1 MGLRFHLILKGTI
14 MKIRLL
20 ACIASF
26 VLAMGATAQTPT
38 PASAEEQSSPTA
50 TVSPAST
57 AVVSPSSMITASP
70 GATLAPVTTVS
81 PARSTTSDDL
91 QKRIEKKVRKH
102 LNVSVDDDAVDHD
115 FSDVPWLAIPIVT
128 IVFLTIFGT
137 PILIVA
143 VILYFSFSKTR
154 ALHRTV
160 RMMVEKGQP
169 VPEALLNP
177 PPAQRQRSDM
187 RRGVVLTMVGLG
199 LMLFFAAVNDWEG
212 GAWSI
217 GLIPFLIGAG
227 YLLVWKL
234 EGKKDNVPP
243 VP

>member
-1 MGLRFHLILKGTI
+1 

-20 ACIASF
+20 TCIATF
-26 VLAMGATAQTPT
+26 VLAAGATAQTPT
-38 PASAEEQSSPTA
+38 ATSPEETASPAATIPATMVSPTPVV
-50 TVSPAST
+50 TVSPST
-57 AVVSPSSMITASP
+57 
-70 GATLAPVTTVS
+70 TLAPAVAVS
-81 PARSTTSDDL
+81 PARDKSDDL
-91 QKRIEKKVRKH
+91 QRRIEKKIRNKMKGSAGRH
-102 LNVSVDDDAVDHD
+102 TVDE
-115 FSDVPWLAIPIVT
+115 DVPWIAIPLVI
-128 IVFLTIFGT
+128 IVFLAIFGT

-160 RMMVEKGQP
+160 RLMVEKGQP

-187 RRGVVLTMVGLG
+187 RRGVVLAMVGLG

-234 EGKKDNVPP
+234 EGRKDNVPP

>member
-1 MGLRFHLILKGTI
+1 

-20 ACIASF
+20 SCMAPF
-26 VLAMGATAQTPT
+26 VLALCATAQTPT
-38 PASAEEQSSPTA
+38 SSPPEELYSPTA
-50 TVSPAST
+50 TISATMISPTPMGAMSPA
-57 AVVSPSSMITASP
+57 
-70 GATLAPVTTVS
+70 ATLAPAAAVS
-81 PARSTTSDDL
+81 PSRDTNDDL
-91 QKRIEKKVRKH
+91 QRRIEEKIRKKFKG
-102 LNVSVDDDAVDHD
+102 SVDKDAVER
-115 FSDVPWLAIPIVT
+115 DVPWIAIPIVT
-128 IVFLTIFGT
+128 IVFLAIFGT

-143 VILYFSFSKTR
+143 VILYFSFSRTR

-160 RMMVEKGQP
+160 RLMVEKGQP

-187 RRGVVLTMVGLG
+187 RRGVVLVMVGLG
-199 LMLFFAAVNDWEG
+199 LMVFLAAVNEWEG

-234 EGKKDNVPP
+234 EGKKDKPPP
-243 VP
+243 VA

>member
-1 MGLRFHLILKGTI
+1 M
-14 MKIRLL
+14 M
-20 ACIASF
+20 
-26 VLAMGATAQTPT
+26 
-38 PASAEEQSSPTA
+38 
-50 TVSPAST
+50 TVSPA
-57 AVVSPSSMITASP
+57 
-70 GATLAPVTTVS
+70 ATLAPATTVS
-81 PARSTTSDDL
+81 PARNATSDDL
-91 QKRIEKKVRKH
+91 QSRIEKKVRKH
-102 LNVSVDDDAVDHD
+102 LNVSTDNDAFEHG
-115 FSDVPWLAIPIVT
+115 SDVPWIAIPIVT

-160 RMMVEKGQP
+160 RLMVEKGQP

-199 LMLFFAAVNDWEG
+199 LILFLGAVNDWEG

>member
-1 MGLRFHLILKGTI
+1 

-20 ACIASF
+20 ACIALF
-26 VLAMGATAQTPT
+26 VLAMAATAQTPT
-38 PASAEEQSSPTA
+38 PASPQEESSPTA
-50 TVSPAST
+50 TASPTST
-57 AVVSPSSMITASP
+57 TMLSPTPPATVSP
-70 GATLAPVTTVS
+70 GAALVPATTS
-81 PARSTTSDDL
+81 PPAGGTSDDL
-91 QKRIEKKVRKH
+91 QSRIEKKVRKH

-115 FSDVPWLAIPIVT
+115 SDVPWIAIPIVT

-187 RRGVVLTMVGLG
+187 RRGVVLAMVGLG

>member
-1 MGLRFHLILKGTI
+1 MAPSLHLILKETI

-20 ACIASF
+20 SCVALF
-26 VLAMGATAQTPT
+26 VLAMGAIAQTPT
-38 PASAEEQSSPTA
+38 PASTDQESSPTA
-50 TVSPAST
+50 TISPT
-57 AVVSPSSMITASP
+57 PVTTVSP
-70 GATLAPVTTVS
+70 GATLAPATTTVS
-81 PARSTTSDDL
+81 PARDTSDDL
-91 QKRIEKKVRKH
+91 QSRIEKKVRKH
-102 LNVSVDDDAVDHD
+102 LNVSEDDDAVGYD
-115 FSDVPWLAIPIVT
+115 SDVPWMAIPIVT

-160 RMMVEKGQP
+160 RLMVEKGQP

-187 RRGVVLTMVGLG
+187 RRGVVLVMVGLG
-199 LMLFFAAVNDWEG
+199 LMVFLAAVNDWEG

-243 VP
+243 VA

>member
-1 MGLRFHLILKGTI
+1 
-14 MKIRLL
+14 MKIPLL
-20 ACIASF
+20 CCVASF
-26 VLAMGATAQTPT
+26 VFAMGAIGQTPT
-38 PASAEEQSSPTA
+38 PPAGEESSPTAAVSPTLAPAA
-50 TVSPAST
+50 TVSPA
-57 AVVSPSSMITASP
+57 
-70 GATLAPVTTVS
+70 
-81 PARSTTSDDL
+81 RDTSDDL
-91 QKRIEKKVRKH
+91 QRRIEEKIRKKFKISA
-102 LNVSVDDDAVDHD
+102 NDHTAD
-115 FSDVPWLAIPIVT
+115 EDVPWIAIPIVT
-128 IVFLTIFGT
+128 IVFLAIFGT

-160 RMMVEKGQP
+160 RLMVEKGQP

-187 RRGVVLTMVGLG
+187 RRGVVLVMVGLG
-199 LMLFFAAVNDWEG
+199 LMVFLGAVNEWEG

-234 EGKKDNVPP
+234 EGRKDNAPP

>member
-1 MGLRFHLILKGTI
+1 MGLGPHLILKGII

-20 ACIASF
+20 ACVASF
-26 VLAMGATAQTPT
+26 VLAIGATAQSPT
-38 PASAEEQSSPTA
+38 PASAAEESSPTA
-50 TVSPAST
+50 TVSPT
-57 AVVSPSSMITASP
+57 PMVTVSP
-70 GATLAPVTTVS
+70 GAILAPAATVS
-81 PARSTTSDDL
+81 PARVTTSDDL
-91 QKRIEKKVRKH
+91 QSRIEKKVRKH
-102 LNVSVDDDAVDHD
+102 LNVSVDDDAVGHD
-115 FSDVPWLAIPIVT
+115 SDVPWIAIPIVT

-187 RRGVVLTMVGLG
+187 RRGVVLAMVGLG

>member
-1 MGLRFHLILKGTI
+1 

-20 ACIASF
+20 CCIASC
-26 VLAMGATAQTPT
+26 VLAIGATAQTPT
-38 PASAEEQSSPTA
+38 PPSPEELSSPTA
-50 TVSPAST
+50 TISATMVSPTPMAAGSPAAS
-57 AVVSPSSMITASP
+57 V
-70 GATLAPVTTVS
+70 APAATVS
-81 PARSTTSDDL
+81 PARDTSDDL
-91 QKRIEKKVRKH
+91 QRRIEEKIRKKFK
-102 LNVSVDDDAVDHD
+102 VSVNEDGAGHD
-115 FSDVPWLAIPIVT
+115 SDIPWLAIPLVT
-128 IVFLTIFGT
+128 IVFLAIFGT

-143 VILYFSFSKTR
+143 VILYFSFSKNR

-160 RMMVEKGQP
+160 RLMVEKGQP

-243 VP
+243 VA

>member
-1 MGLRFHLILKGTI
+1 MGLRFHLILKGII
-14 MKIRLL
+14 MKIPLL
-20 ACIASF
+20 CCVASF
-26 VLAMGATAQTPT
+26 VLAMGAIAQTPT
-38 PASAEEQSSPTA
+38 PPAAGGESSPTA
-50 TVSPAST
+50 TVSPA
-57 AVVSPSSMITASP
+57 PM
-70 GATLAPVTTVS
+70 TTVS
-81 PARSTTSDDL
+81 PSTTLAPTVAVSPARGTSDDL
-91 QKRIEKKVRKH
+91 QRRIEEKIRKKLKGPAH
-102 LNVSVDDDAVDHD
+102 DHTLEQ
-115 FSDVPWLAIPIVT
+115 DVPWIAIPIVT
-128 IVFLTIFGT
+128 IVFLAIFGT
-137 PILIVA
+137 PIFIVA

-160 RMMVEKGQP
+160 RLMVEKGQP

-187 RRGVVLTMVGLG
+187 RRGVVLLMVGLG
-199 LMLFFAAVNDWEG
+199 VMLFFAAVNDWEG

-243 VP
+243 VA

>member
-1 MGLRFHLILKGTI
+1 MGLGFHLIRKGII

-20 ACIASF
+20 ACLASLM
-26 VLAMGATAQTPT
+26 LAIGATAQTPT
-38 PASAEEQSSPTA
+38 PASAEDQSSPTA
-50 TVSPAST
+50 SVSATPMV
-57 AVVSPSSMITASP
+57 AVSP

-81 PARSTTSDDL
+81 PARSTTSDEL